1 MLKNMYYIMF
11 CDCIPII
18 VEHSSFKYKKKE
30 CEDENKTR
38 FVIPVL
44 HDQLPKHVVLDDLK
58 INDNIYDFQVYIDWY
73 P

>member
-1 MLKNMYYIMF
+1 MVHMLKNMYYIMF

-18 VEHSSFKYKKKE
+18 VEHSSFKYKKKKE

-44 HDQLPKHVVLDDLK
+44 HD
-58 INDNIYDFQVYIDWY
+58 
-73 P
+73 